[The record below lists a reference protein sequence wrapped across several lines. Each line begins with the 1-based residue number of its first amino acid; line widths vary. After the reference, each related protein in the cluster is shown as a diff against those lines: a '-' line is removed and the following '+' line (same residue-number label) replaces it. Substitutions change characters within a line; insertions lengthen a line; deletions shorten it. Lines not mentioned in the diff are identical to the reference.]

1 MEIIDLIWIL
11 VLVGIVA
18 IIIKS
23 WVSTYNKFI
32 YWVTKVERTFADID
46 VVMQQRFDMINSL
59 AQVAK
64 KYSIHEYKTIKDTIE
79 ARSRWTRDQDLNSK
93 AKKLQEA
100 ENETNLFKI
109 QAVFERYP
117 KVRAD
122 ELYRSLMGRGNI
134 SKIES
139 RLRHAR
145 LDYNRSVQNY
155 NERLLRFPRKIV
167 ASVHGFK
174 KLNYLEFTNQEAYKP
189 KEIFDA

>member
-11 VLVGIVA
+11 VLVGAVL

-23 WVSTYNKFI
+23 WISIYNKFI
-32 YWVTKVERTFADID
+32 YWKTKAERTFADID
-46 VVMQQRFDMINSL
+46 VVMQQRFDMINAL
-59 AQVAK
+59 AEVAK

-79 ARSRWTRDQDLNSK
+79 ARSRWTKDKDLNTK
-93 AKKLQEA
+93 VKKVQEA

-117 KVRAD
+117 RVKAD
-122 ELYRSLMGRGNI
+122 RLYRSLMGRGSI

-139 RLRHAR
+139 RLRYAR
-145 LDYNRSVQNY
+145 LDYNRSVQRY

-167 ASVHGFK
+167 ASAHGFK
-174 KLNYLEFTNQEAYKP
+174 KLNYLEFAGQESYKP